1 MPTHLERPLVGI
13 EIFCWSKTTEHSN
26 IASTFYLIFY
36 FPKRFHSLTWCVGGI
51 FTQVVGRGAFGVV
64 VKGKWRDHTVAV
76 KQIETENE
84 KKAFVQELKQL
95 SRVSHENIIKLYGE

>member
-1 MPTHLERPLVGI
+1 MVIG
-13 EIFCWSKTTEHSN
+13 S
-26 IASTFYLIFY
+26 
-36 FPKRFHSLTWCVGGI
+36 FPKRFLPLTCVVGVL
-51 FTQVVGRGAFGVV
+51 TQVVGRGAFGVV

>member
-1 MPTHLERPLVGI
+1 MIGWNRDILLGARPL
-13 EIFCWSKTTEHSN
+13 
-26 IASTFYLIFY
+26 STATLHPLFWLSFH
-36 FPKRFHSLTWCVGGI
+36 FPKRFHSLSLTPVVGI

>member
-1 MPTHLERPLVGI
+1 MC
-13 EIFCWSKTTEHSN
+13 CW
-26 IASTFYLIFY
+26 Y
-36 FPKRFHSLTWCVGGI
+36 FQGVIVIVLLLGI